1 MFIVG
6 FERKYQFKLKKMCVC
21 VCVCA
26 YISTKLFITGYSTCP
41 PLQSRQYNMY
51 IILVAFLLSSQ
62 NIYVLLVQNDTSFC
76 FFRYIRENVYSRN
89 GATSFF

>member
-6 FERKYQFKLKKMCVC
+6 FERKYQFKLKKMCVGVC
-21 VCVCA
+21 VCVCVCIHT
-26 YISTKLFITGYSTCP
+26 YISTKLCISKYSICS

-62 NIYVLLVQNDTSFC
+62 KIYVLL
-76 FFRYIRENVYSRN
+76 
-89 GATSFF
+89 A

>member
-6 FERKYQFKLKKMCVC
+6 FERTYQLKLKKMCL
-21 VCVCA
+21 
-26 YISTKLFITGYSTCP
+26 YIYIYICTKLCISEYSLCS

-62 NIYVLLVQNDTSFC
+62 KIYVLL
-76 FFRYIRENVYSRN
+76 
-89 GATSFF
+89 A